1 MKMKTIFIK
10 SMLFLSLTIGTASC
24 DFLDEVNYSGQSS
37 EEFFSTANGYES
49 LVNGVYSQLRNI
61 YNNKDYIVLSQ
72 MGTDLC
78 TQNNS
83 SSLSPLNQYTVTYTA
98 NQGEV
103 SNYWNVLYTALKN
116 VNAAIERAPNVIT
129 TEQDYLEG
137 MNPETLKMRVAE
149 MKGIRAMILFEI
161 ARNWGQAPLMI
172 SEPKEPTKTAT
183 LDQAPDF
190 YTQILNDL
198 EEPVSLLPNS
208 HDAKNF
214 GRMTSAAAKH
224 LRALVYLTRG
234 YETYADAKDFE
245 NAFKDATDVIKNSGH
260 SLLTF
265 YRDVH
270 KRSNQLNN
278 EILLSVG
285 YEDAANNNTSIW
297 AKFYMFPYREGWQGL
312 VLADKYSNDDAT
324 LVPTKYAY
332 LVFDWTGSDERTA
345 VTFMGGLN
353 KESETSTDGTTNGN
367 NFFAATATVDG
378 KYAIGDTVIYFPT
391 PLDEGFKYY
400 TDADKSDLNYV
411 VYNFPTGNPEDMT
424 TIDEYW
430 KLAYQTSN
438 SNTRAFL
445 PIWKFKDNKT
455 YAPTG
460 DQGTSTRDIFI
471 YRLAETYL
479 IAAEAAVMNGDNSNA
494 LFYINEVRRRSNPQN
509 LYSGTITVDDILDER
524 AIELFGEVSRWND
537 LQRTRKLAERTLK
550 YNWDINNIAGGIQT
564 LLTEETFRTKY
575 NRRPIPLSWLNSL
588 SNGQEL
594 GNNPGWQ

>member
-1 MKMKTIFIK
+1 MKMKKIFIK
-10 SMLFLSLTIGTASC
+10 SMLFLSLTIGMASC

-49 LVNGVYSQLRNI
+49 LVNGVYSQLREI
-61 YNNKDYIVLSQ
+61 YNNKNYIVLSQ

-103 SNYWNVLYTALKN
+103 SGYWNVLYTALKN
-116 VNAAIERAPNVIT
+116 VNASIDRAPNVVT

-137 MNPETLKMRVAE
+137 MDPAVLKMRVAE
-149 MKGIRAMILFEI
+149 MKGIRAMLLFEI
-161 ARNWGQAPLMI
+161 IRNWGQAPLMI
-172 SEPKEPTKTAT
+172 TEPQEPTKTAT
-183 LDQAPDF
+183 LDQAPAF
-190 YTQILNDL
+190 YSQILDDL
-198 EEPVSLLPNS
+198 EESISLLPNS
-208 HDAKNF
+208 YDAKNF
-214 GRMTSAAAKH
+214 GRMTAAAAKH

-234 YETYADAKDFE
+234 YESFADSKDFE
-245 NAFKDATDVIKNSGH
+245 NAFKDAVDVIKNSGH
-260 SLLTF
+260 SLLPQ
-265 YRDVH
+265 YRNVH

-285 YEDAANNNTSIW
+285 YEDAANNNNSIW

-324 LVPTKYAY
+324 VVPTKYAY
-332 LVFDWTGSDERTA
+332 LVFDWGGSDERTA

-353 KESETSTDGTTNGN
+353 KDAATSTDGTTNGN
-367 NFFAATATVDG
+367 NFFSATAAVNG

-400 TDADKSDLNYV
+400 TAADKAKLNYV
-411 VYNFPTGNPEDMT
+411 VYNFPTGSSDDMS

-445 PIWKFKDNKT
+445 PVWKFKDNKT

-479 IAAEAAVMNGDNSNA
+479 IAAEAAVKSGDNTNA
-494 LFYINEVRRRSNPQN
+494 LIYLNEVRKRSNPQH
-509 LYSGTITVDDILDER
+509 LYSGIVTLDDILDER
-524 AIELFGEVSRWND
+524 AIELFGEAPRWND

-564 LLTEETFRTKY
+564 QLTEATFQSKY

-594 GNNPGWQ
+594 GNNPGW